1 MVARSSGRL
10 DAAERASFEKD
21 GFLLRTAVFSPAELA
36 DITNAC
42 ESLVADLVRDRRGR
56 RYKVGSYVFEPE
68 LTKYV
73 FIKWEGESDI
83 VHGIEPCAHLSPPLH
98 AWALDPRFIEPMKDV
113 IGHEEP
119 ILFTEKL
126 NLKRPHHG
134 GENPLHQDY
143 PYWLDSAE
151 VAAEVATAML
161 FLDDA
166 TLANGC
172 LRVVPGSHKD
182 GRWQTRTDADEF
194 GQNEVDVNAY
204 PDTTSVPLEV
214 KAGSVVMFGPFLVH
228 QSAPNRSAA
237 ERRALLYSYQPAGR
251 RHSLESL
258 KKMSVRRRS
267 GNKSA

>member
-1 MVARSSGRL
+1 MAGRSSGRL
-10 DAAERASFEKD
+10 DDAEKAALETN
-21 GFLLRTAVFSPAELA
+21 GYVLRTGVFDAAELA
-36 DITNAC
+36 DITAAC
-42 ESLVADLVRDRRGR
+42 EALVTDLVRDRRGK

-68 LTKYV
+68 LTKGV
-73 FIKWEGESDI
+73 FIKWEGDSDI

-98 AWALDPRFIEPMKDV
+98 AWALDPRFVEPMKDV

-143 PYWLDSAE
+143 PYWIDSAE
-151 VAAEVATAML
+151 VASEVATAML

-182 GRWQTRTDADEF
+182 GQWQTRKDGDRF

-204 PDTTSVPLEV
+204 AGVTSVPLEV

-258 KKMSVRRRS
+258 RKMGERRRS
-267 GNKSA
+267 NESA